1 MVPNGVCAMGYGW
14 VAKFMAT
21 MWLSVVIGAVAPTAN
36 RQVLNGGGCYASK
49 GPDNE
54 CGQLQCIGGRENKAQ
69 QPSGGFPKW

>member
-14 VAKFMAT
+14 VVKFIAT
-21 MWLSVVIGAVAPTAN
+21 MWLSVVIGQWPQLPN

-54 CGQLQCIGGRENKAQ
+54 FGQLQCIGEIKSKPQ
-69 QPSGGFPKW
+69 QPSGGCPKW